1 MSFRQLVRNLR
12 KADEQKEREKIVV
25 KRITELTE
33 KLQNNEITGGEMV
46 QALEELLYNVRM
58 GKI

>member
-12 KADEQKEREKIVV
+12 KDKQKEREKIVV
-25 KRITELTE
+25 KRIAEIIK
-33 KLQNNEITGGEMV
+33 KLQDNEITGGEMV
-46 QALEELLYNVRM
+46 QELEELLYNVRM